1 MPSANDFLADVL
13 AYIDR
18 HLFEPVTLADMAAA
32 AGYSPYHFTRLF
44 AAHFGETPM
53 EYLRACRMQR
63 AAQRL
68 GAIDPPPLIDLALDC
83 GFESQE
89 AFTRAFRKRFG
100 VPPGQYRQSRSQDM
114 EVSMNAQTNPQT
126 ANVVLLPERVRRG
139 AFRIAGAAAEFDK
152 TNKAGIPTLWPKLL
166 GALPLPGQAPSGEAF
181 GVVQMIDRDCGR
193 MRYMAG
199 VEVTGDPKLPEGFDI
214 IDLQPQTY
222 AVFRITLDGSALQP
236 QIMAAMQEVW
246 GKLIPQSGLKPVPA
260 PDFELCPP
268 GFEPMRKGQI
278 LDYHIPVEP

>member
-13 AYIDR
+13 AFIDR
-18 HLFEPVTLADMAAA
+18 RLFEPVTLADLAAA

-53 EYLRACRMQR
+53 DYLRACRMQR

-68 GAIDPPPLIDLALDC
+68 GAIDPPALIELALDC

-100 VPPGQYRQSRSQDM
+100 VPPGQYRQSRSLPL
-114 EVSMNAQTNPQT
+114 EVSMTHQT
-126 ANVVLLPERVRRG
+126 ADVVLLPERARRG
-139 AFRIAGAAAEFDK
+139 AFRIAGVAAEFDK

-166 GALPLPGQAPSGEAF
+166 GALPLPRQAPSGEAF

-199 VEVTGDPKLPEGFDI
+199 VEVTGDPKLPDGFDV

-222 AVFRITLDGSALQP
+222 AVFRITLNGADLQP

-246 GKLIPQSGLKPVPA
+246 GRLIPESGVKPIPA

-268 GFEPMRKGQI
+268 GFEPMRAGQI
-278 LDYHIPVEP
+278 LDYYIPVEA

>member
-18 HLFEPVTLADMAAA
+18 HMFEPVNLADLAEA

-44 AAHFGETPM
+44 TAHFGETPM
-53 EYLRACRMQR
+53 DYLRACRMQR

-68 GAIDPPPLIDLALDC
+68 GAHNPPALIDLALDC

-100 VPPGQYRQSRSQDM
+100 VPPGQYRQSRSQPL
-114 EVSMNAQTNPQT
+114 EFSMNTQT
-126 ANVVLLPERVRRG
+126 ANVVLLPERARRG
-139 AFRIAGAAAEFDK
+139 AFRIAGVVAEFDK
-152 TNKAGIPTLWPKLL
+152 TNKAGIPALWPKLI

-199 VEVTGDPKLPEGFDI
+199 VEVLGDPKLPEGFEI

-222 AVFRITLDGSALQP
+222 AVFRLTLDGSMLQP

-246 GKLIPQSGLKPVPA
+246 GRLIPQNALEPIPA

-268 GFEPMRKGQI
+268 GFEPMRNGQI
-278 LDYHIPVEP
+278 MDYYIPVEE